1 MKNLL
6 RTIAISALLLSAVNV
21 FAGKN
26 DKESVTFNVAM
37 KCHKCQAK
45 IEENIAY
52 EKGVTDLQVN
62 LEEKKVTV
70 TYKKKATDVEK
81 LKEAFKKLGYEV
93 TVVEEE
99 KKE

>member
-6 RTIAISALLLSAVNV
+6 RTIAIFALLLSAVNV

-45 IEENIAY
+45 IEENKRIPPMWHFP
-52 EKGVTDLQVN
+52 KSD
-62 LEEKKVTV
+62 
-70 TYKKKATDVEK
+70 D
-81 LKEAFKKLGYEV
+81 
-93 TVVEEE
+93 
-99 KKE
+99 